1 MYTQYFG
8 LKAQPFRLTPDPY
21 YFFTSA
27 THKSALAYMRYGM
40 QQGEGFIVV
49 TGAAGTGKTT
59 LALTLS
65 GSLARN
71 KIMLGEL
78 VTTQLQPDDLL
89 RAIAAAFELDMEGSK
104 SDLIVRI
111 QRFFSECR
119 GAGKH
124 VLLVV
129 DEAHDLPQTSFEEL
143 RMLSNFHLGPK
154 ALMQCILLGQLP
166 LRDML
171 NRTNMEQFQQRVIA
185 AHHLHPLSLPETRG
199 YILHRLQQAG
209 WRGDPSF
216 TSEAIK
222 LTHQY
227 TQGIPRRIN
236 ALCNRLM
243 LYGFIEEKHQLDA
256 NATIQVY
263 GEWMQE
269 LGQSASVETM
279 LQSGL
284 EETGIT
290 GLAQEHFTPGRA
302 VGAHALAFYAAPNVQ
317 AKSGEATRST
327 VPEPAVAQ
335 AIRAHRPH
343 KVTGPSGVP
352 SNTTIRK
359 PRETTSGRTPT
370 ELIPRGSNT
379 QESKSKP
386 PRTHHLRLRAN
397 IRWLLY
403 PLAALVGVIVILAY
417 IPADNLDT
425 RGSGENTASQ
435 SHIQATPSPSGAL
448 PVAPP
453 MPGTAVP
460 TTAQLSQL
468 EDNPNQHK
476 DTVPEV
482 MISLVP
488 DENDTSSVTSASF
501 VELAELLHA
510 SPSGKTPQF
519 ILAGSEFAAVDT
531 RFKAELPPKPAAHS
545 MPAKFSMQNDP
556 ISWPSA
562 LAQRDTPDA
571 SVYSPVTKQ
580 KQRIISKSK
589 KSSAATIKGKT
600 PAMAMSVSR
609 EELNTLLT
617 RFRSAYDSGN
627 ISEMAKLFASD
638 ARSDDTGGRDA
649 IVRSY
654 QKLFNLTYDRQLE
667 LNDLRWQ
674 SADGSV
680 QGEGKFGVMMKEKGR
695 NWNSSYRGTIHISI
709 EKRDGQALI
718 SELNY
723 MYVQ

>member
-65 GSLARN
+65 GGLARN
-71 KIMLGEL
+71 KIVLGEL

-111 QRFFSECR
+111 QRFLSECR

-154 ALMQCILLGQLP
+154 ALLQCILLGQLP
-166 LRDML
+166 LREML

-256 NATIQVY
+256 SATVQVY

-279 LQSGL
+279 RQSGL

-302 VGAHALAFYAAPNVQ
+302 VGAHALAFQAAPNVQ
-317 AKSGEATRST
+317 VKPREATRST
-327 VPEPAVAQ
+327 VAEPAVAQ
-335 AIRAHRPH
+335 AIRAHTPH
-343 KVTGPSGVP
+343 KVTGPSPPSGVP
-352 SNTTIRK
+352 PNITIRK
-359 PRETTSGRTPT
+359 QRETTSGRTLT
-370 ELIPRGSNT
+370 ELKPRGSYT
-379 QESKSKP
+379 SGSESNLH
-386 PRTHHLRLRAN
+386 RTHHLRLRAN
-397 IRWLLY
+397 IRWFLY
-403 PLAALVGVIVILAY
+403 PLAALVGVIVIIAY
-417 IPADNLDT
+417 IPADNLDS
-425 RGSGENTASQ
+425 RGSGEYT
-435 SHIQATPSPSGAL
+435 ATPSPSGAL

-453 MPGTAVP
+453 MPETAVP
-460 TTAQLSQL
+460 APAQLSQI

-476 DTVPEV
+476 DTVPEEI
-482 MISLVP
+482 ISLVP
-488 DENDTSSVTSASF
+488 DEYDTSSGTSTSF
-501 VELAELLHA
+501 MELAQSLHA

-531 RFKAELPPKPAAHS
+531 RFQAELPPKPAAHS
-545 MPAKFSMQNDP
+545 KPEKFSMKNDP
-556 ISWPSA
+556 ISLPSA
-562 LAQRDTPDA
+562 LAQRDTPNA
-571 SVYSPVTKQ
+571 SVYGPVTRQ
-580 KQRIISKSK
+580 KQRLIAKSNQ
-589 KSSAATIKGKT
+589 SNAATIKGKT
-600 PAMAMSVSR
+600 PVKTMSVSR
-609 EELNTLLT
+609 EELKTLLT
-617 RFRSAYDSGN
+617 RFRNAYDSGN
-627 ISEMAKLFASD
+627 ISEIAKLFASD

-654 QKLFNLTYDRQLE
+654 QKLFNLTYDRQLA

-674 SADGSV
+674 IADGSV

-695 NWNSSYRGTIHISI
+695 NWNSSYRGTIHIRI

-723 MYVQ
+723 TYVQ